1 MVVGSKPPIPLP
13 KREEKEKIEM
23 KKVTRTIEVTK
34 VTKPNGT
41 VQYLYG
47 VSVSAAKKIMEEGT
61 VCEKMPVLYSMSEDI
76 YVENAEIVKE
86 NP

>member
-1 MVVGSKPPIPLP
+1 
-13 KREEKEKIEM
+13 M
-23 KKVTRTIEVTK
+23 KKVTRTIVVTK
-34 VTKPNGT
+34 ATKPNGT

-47 VSVSAAKKIMEEGT
+47 VSLSAAQQIMEKGT
-61 VCEKMPVLYSMSEDI
+61 VCEKMPVLYSMSEDT